1 MSTTQP
7 LYREIILDFDFDSL
21 VEAIKNTD
29 IGEGS
34 HISPISLDIFVKNDL
49 KSFYKITDGE
59 GFSVSLSPELEELD
73 PQLCYLKFRNLNKN
87 QKTIMTKSDWKKYF
101 EIEDSDATKIVT
113 PDGSLFS
120 TPNSNNGVQSFDIVS
135 KKDSITV
142 NEDIYISYTIVLSFL
157 IETKTYFFKIDPLV
171 RISSKLRTL

>member
-1 MSTTQP
+1 
-7 LYREIILDFDFDSL
+7 
-21 VEAIKNTD
+21 
-29 IGEGS
+29 
-34 HISPISLDIFVKNDL
+34 
-49 KSFYKITDGE
+49 
-59 GFSVSLSPELEELD
+59 
-73 PQLCYLKFRNLNKN
+73 
-87 QKTIMTKSDWKKYF
+87 MTKSDWKKYF

-120 TPNSNNGVQSFDIVS
+120 TSTSNNGVQSFDIVS